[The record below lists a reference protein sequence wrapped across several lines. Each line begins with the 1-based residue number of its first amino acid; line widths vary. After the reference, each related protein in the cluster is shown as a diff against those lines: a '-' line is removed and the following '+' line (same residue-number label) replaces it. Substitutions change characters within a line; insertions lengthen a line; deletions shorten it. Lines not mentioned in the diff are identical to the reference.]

1 MQPPQSEDFLMA
13 DSDSTIAWHRAQL
26 KKHREALRDIEVRRF
41 RFGETAD
48 PRVRVETLRIAAN
61 LRRKLTVSEKVIGAY
76 EKLTR
81 RPLTTDFR
89 SLANVQWSNWNSA
102 PCNGEGVQV

>member
-1 MQPPQSEDFLMA
+1 MA

-26 KKHREALRDIEVRRF
+26 RKHREVLHEMEVRRF

-61 LRRKLTVSEKVIGAY
+61 LRRKITISERVIGAY
-76 EKLTR
+76 EKRTR

-89 SLANVQWSNWNSA
+89 SLANVQWGNWNSA
-102 PCNGEGVQV
+102 PCNGQTAQD